1 MQTSNS
7 SPLAEVASLENNK
20 TSQQISH
27 SPLEMDFSP
36 SKADF
41 SPLKM
46 DFSSS
51 KVEFSLLEISLKDLH
66 FYAYHGV
73 LPQERVVGG
82 RFTMQIHLMVQP
94 SLEAILQDNLEG
106 TVSYAEVYA
115 LAKEVM
121 AHPSQLLE
129 HVAARM
135 LQTIM
140 AHFPQVVRA
149 TVEVQKDNPPMG
161 AALRGCSVR
170 LSVSRAEAPI

>member
-7 SPLAEVASLENNK
+7 SPHAEVASLENDK

-27 SPLEMDFSP
+27 SPLEMNS
-36 SKADF
+36 
-41 SPLKM
+41 
-46 DFSSS
+46 SSS
-51 KVEFSLLEISLKDLH
+51 KLEFSPLEISLKDLH

-73 LPQERVVGG
+73 LPKERVVGG

-94 SLEAILQDNLEG
+94 SREAILHDNLEG

-149 TVEVQKDNPPMG
+149 TVEVQKNNPPMG
-161 AALRGCSVR
+161 AALSGCSVR
-170 LSVSRAEAPI
+170 LSASRAESI

>member
-7 SPLAEVASLENNK
+7 SPNAEVVSLENDK

-36 SKADF
+36 LEMNS
-41 SPLKM
+41 SP
-46 DFSSS
+46 S
-51 KVEFSLLEISLKDLH
+51 KVEFSPLEISLKDLH

-82 RFTMQIHLMVQP
+82 RFTVQIHLMVQP
-94 SLEAILQDNLEG
+94 SLEAIFHDNLEG

-149 TVEVQKDNPPMG
+149 TVEVQKNNPPMG
-161 AALRGCSVR
+161 AALSGCSVR
-170 LSVSRAEAPI
+170 LSVSRAESI